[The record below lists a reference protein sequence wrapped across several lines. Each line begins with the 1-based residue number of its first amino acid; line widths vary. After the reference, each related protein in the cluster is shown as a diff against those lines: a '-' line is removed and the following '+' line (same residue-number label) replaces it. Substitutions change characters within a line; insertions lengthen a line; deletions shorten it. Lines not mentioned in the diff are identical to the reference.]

1 MAETIRYDTSD
12 DPVVSQ
18 SIAEKE
24 AESLKIGEE
33 LMAKQEK
40 MLAGKYKSPEELESA
55 YLELQKKL
63 GDAPATEEAEPETE
77 YQFYNDDGGVNYDT
91 ANEVYGEQLGNLFK
105 SNEIDPFEMAKH
117 FEENNG
123 TLTDDMYSKLES
135 TGLSKEIIDN
145 YLEGVKGNLGMSQE
159 NASPVL
165 SESEIKDLK
174 NIAGGERGYEQLMDW
189 AGNNLT
195 AQDAKNYDDVLAT
208 GNKAAISFAVKAL
221 MGQYE
226 DANGRDSNI
235 VTGKQSSTEN
245 YRSMAEVV
253 RDMNKPEYRTDEAF
267 RDDVIRKLAQS
278 NIKVQELNNAWTLRE
293 RNEKE
298 WHKEKS
304 HEQRYVKITKSSA
317 EKNTR

>member
-40 MLAGKYKSPEELESA
+40 MLAGKYKSAEELESA

-77 YQFYNDDGGVNYDT
+77 YQLYSDDGSVNYDT
-91 ANEVYGEQLGNLFK
+91 ANELYGEQLGNLFQ
-105 SNEIDPFEMAKH
+105 SNDIDPFAMAKH

-145 YLEGVKGNLGMSQE
+145 YLEGVKGNLGMTPDPTT
-159 NASPVL
+159 PVL

-174 NIAGGERGYEQLMDW
+174 NIAGGERGYDQLMDW

-253 RDMNKPEYRTDEAF
+253 RDMNKPEYKTDEAF

-278 NIKVQELNNAWTLRE
+278 NIKV
-293 RNEKE
+293 
-298 WHKEKS
+298 
-304 HEQRYVKITKSSA
+304 
-317 EKNTR
+317 

>member
-12 DPVVSQ
+12 DPSVAQ
-18 SIAEKE
+18 EQAERDAKNL
-24 AESLKIGEE
+24 AIGED
-33 LMAKQEK
+33 LIQKQDK
-40 MLAGKYKSPEELESA
+40 MLAGKYKSAEDLEAA

-77 YQFYNDDGGVNYDT
+77 YQLYTDDGNVNYDT
-91 ANEVYGEQLGNLFK
+91 ANELYGEQLGNLFK
-105 SNEIDPFEMAKH
+105 SNDIDPFEMSKH

-123 TLTDDMYSKLES
+123 TLSDDMYSKLA
-135 TGLSKEIIDN
+135 TAGLNREIVDN
-145 YLEGVKGNLGMSQE
+145 YLAGVKGELGIQSEQ
-159 NASPVL
+159 PVL
-165 SESEIKDLK
+165 SDAEVNDLK
-174 NIAGGERGYEQLMDW
+174 NIAGGERGYNQLMDW

-195 AQDAKNYDDVLAT
+195 AQDAKSYDDVLAN
-208 GNKAAISFAVKAL
+208 GNKAAISFAIKAL

-226 DANGRDSNI
+226 DANVRDSNI

-278 NIKVQELNNAWTLRE
+278 NLKV
-293 RNEKE
+293 
-298 WHKEKS
+298 
-304 HEQRYVKITKSSA
+304 
-317 EKNTR
+317 